1 MPKILSL
8 LVALVVFSS
17 AAVAITEIS
26 SLKQLSQEV
35 DAKTLVVLDIDNTI
49 FEPQQVRATD
59 QWFSAMFEHAR
70 SSGYDYQEA
79 VVKVL
84 PFYID
89 AHAYTKVTLIE
100 TCGVSVINDL
110 CKKSLAVIA
119 LSARSL
125 PMIPHTKRQF
135 KDLGIDFTRSNV
147 GHVRTDFTLND
158 GPVKF
163 IDGVTYCGNNDKGE
177 TLLCVLDRL
186 NLDPQKIVFV
196 DDKEK
201 NLKCVE
207 RSVAR
212 RKIPFI
218 GKRFAACDAKVKAFV
233 LDEKSKALIHQ
244 KEKVTPLTSTFCH
257 VDRAQFNCRH
267 LIKT

>member
-1 MPKILSL
+1 MPKILSM
-8 LVALVVFSS
+8 LVALVVFTSS
-17 AAVAITEIS
+17 VAAITEIS
-26 SLKQLSQEV
+26 SLKSIINDVNAQ
-35 DAKTLVVLDIDNTI
+35 TLVVLDIDNTI

-59 QWFSAMFEHAR
+59 QWFCAMFEHACNN
-70 SSGYDYQEA
+70 GYGYQEA
-79 VVKVL
+79 VAKVL

-89 AHAYTKVTLIE
+89 AHADTKVTLVE
-100 TCGVSVINDL
+100 SCGVSVINDL
-110 CKKSLAVIA
+110 CEKSLAVIA

-147 GHVRTDFTLND
+147 GHVRTDFTLNC

-163 IDGVTYCGNNDKGE
+163 LEGVTYCGNNDKGE
-177 TLLCVLDRL
+177 TLLRVLDRL
-186 NLDPQKIVFV
+186 NLEPQKIIFV

-233 LDEKSKALIHQ
+233 LDEKSKALIHPP
-244 KEKVTPLTSTFCH
+244 KKVVQPLTPVSM
-257 VDRAQFNCRH
+257 AG
-267 LIKT
+267 